1 MSERGDRAALLP
13 RGRVLLLDIALLGL
27 ALVVDMMILDGDRQF
42 RNGEEVPEW
51 LIPASAAVVF
61 ATLLVRRRVPI
72 AVFLIQI
79 AYATLGAAFMPG
91 YNTIPGVLIALH
103 MVAAKRSPG
112 ASVLALVAC
121 AIPFGLQALN
131 TVVWYGGNMLT
142 SLVVLGTLNAI
153 PPTTAWGV
161 GYRTWLAE
169 RRSTEL
175 ETRQATEIDQALR
188 LERLRVAHELHD
200 ILAHSVS
207 VMVLQ
212 AAGGRA
218 IIDSDPVRA
227 TEVLTVIEDVGTQS
241 MAELRRLLGLLR
253 SVDGSD
259 GLEERGWERSITD
272 IDEIIKNARGA
283 GITVTESVEGV
294 VRQLDRSVSLTA
306 YRVVQEALT
315 NTIKYGG
322 PGSTAN
328 IKFIWLGDHLEVM
341 IEDRSVR
348 PLERRRHAAVSMGYG
363 LLGLRERVNT
373 VGGSFEAS
381 PVLGG
386 FIVRADLPTADK
398 WASGAPAASAS

>member
-1 MSERGDRAALLP
+1 
-13 RGRVLLLDIALLGL
+13 
-27 ALVVDMMILDGDRQF
+27 
-42 RNGEEVPEW
+42 
-51 LIPASAAVVF
+51 
-61 ATLLVRRRVPI
+61 
-72 AVFLIQI
+72 
-79 AYATLGAAFMPG
+79 
-91 YNTIPGVLIALH
+91 
-103 MVAAKRSPG
+103 
-112 ASVLALVAC
+112 
-121 AIPFGLQALN
+121 
-131 TVVWYGGNMLT
+131 
-142 SLVVLGTLNAI
+142 
-153 PPTTAWGV
+153 
-161 GYRTWLAE
+161 
-169 RRSTEL
+169 
-175 ETRQATEIDQALR
+175 
-188 LERLRVAHELHD
+188 
-200 ILAHSVS
+200 
-207 VMVLQ
+207 
-212 AAGGRA
+212 
-218 IIDSDPVRA
+218 
-227 TEVLTVIEDVGTQS
+227 